1 MARKGLN
8 IYKRR
13 DGRWEGRY
21 RSGFTPDGKTKYCS
35 VYGKSY
41 SAVREIIEQKRVEY
55 SSGAECSCKSTV
67 GEVIKMWLE
76 DVKNKVKASTLANY
90 EMKLNKH
97 ILPYFSGIRYEK
109 LTADNLNVFISHKT
123 GEKLSAK
130 YIADIVVLLKSAARF
145 AQRRYG
151 YANRIDSVTLPKSD
165 KKPDSRL
172 LSAAE
177 QSKLKSALISSPTC
191 SNVGILLSAATG
203 IRIGELCAL
212 KWENV
217 DLEKR
222 ILTVKQTVQRVMK
235 RGGGT
240 QLIVTSPKSASSERK
255 IPLPDFILPYL
266 ENIKADG
273 GCYLLSGSSRIIE
286 PRTMQYRFKSALKR
300 CDLPYV
306 NFHALRH
313 MFATSC
319 IALGFDVKTLSEIL
333 GHSSVQIT
341 LNRYVHSS
349 MERKQSC
356 MKLFS
361 DSFAA

>member
-8 IYKRR
+8 IYRR
-13 DGRWEGRY
+13 KDGRWEGRY
-21 RSGFTPDGKTKYCS
+21 KNGFAADGKTKYCS

-41 SAVREIIEQKRVEY
+41 SAVREIIEKKRVE
-55 SSGAECSCKSTV
+55 SRSGAECSCKSTV
-67 GEVIKMWLE
+67 GEIIDMWLE

-109 LTADNLNVFISHKT
+109 LTADDLNVFISHKT
-123 GEKLSAK
+123 EEKLSAK

-151 YANRIDSVTLPKSD
+151 YVNRIDNVTLPKSD
-165 KKPDSRL
+165 KKPDNRL
-172 LSAAE
+172 LSDTDR
-177 QSKLKSALISSPTC
+177 SKLKAALTSDPTC
-191 SNVGILLSAATG
+191 SNVGILLSAVTG

-212 KWENV
+212 KWENI

-222 ILTVKQTVQRVMK
+222 ILTVRQTVQRVMVK
-235 RGGGT
+235 GGGT
-240 QLIVTSPKSASSERK
+240 RLTVTSPKSASSERE

-266 ENIKADG
+266 ENIKADS
-273 GCYLLSGSSRIIE
+273 GCYLLSGSNKIVE
-286 PRTMQYRFKSALKR
+286 PRTMQYRFKSVLNRAG
-300 CDLPYV
+300 LPYV

-356 MKLFS
+356 MKLLS